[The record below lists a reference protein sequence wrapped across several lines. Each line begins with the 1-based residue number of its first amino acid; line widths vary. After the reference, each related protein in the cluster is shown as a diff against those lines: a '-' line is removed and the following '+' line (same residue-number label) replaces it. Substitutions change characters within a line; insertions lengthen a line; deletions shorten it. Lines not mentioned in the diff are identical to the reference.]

1 MKHKAS
7 QRKSKRIVPVF
18 LLMVFLG
25 GIIILSLILIT
36 KGIKN
41 WARKQKNPEQV
52 LQQAILAYMDCI
64 SEKRYGD
71 MYGMLAAESMEAISE
86 KDFIARN
93 SAIYEGIGMEN
104 MKITIT
110 GYNKEKLTVTYN
122 TSFDTDAG
130 NISFGN
136 EASYSLSDL

>member
-64 SEKRYGD
+64 SEK
-71 MYGMLAAESMEAISE
+71 
-86 KDFIARN
+86 
-93 SAIYEGIGMEN
+93 
-104 MKITIT
+104 
-110 GYNKEKLTVTYN
+110 
-122 TSFDTDAG
+122 
-130 NISFGN
+130 
-136 EASYSLSDL
+136 